1 MCLFCMSSASL
12 DIVRGQTEWK
22 VGGRG
27 PSVTHRYEQQC
38 MRMCWPVCACVSE
51 CALKSKRGRGGGGG
65 GRREEVGGGRR
76 EV

>member
-12 DIVRGQTEWK
+12 DIGQTEWK

-38 MRMCWPVCACVSE
+38 MRMSWPVCVCV
-51 CALKSKRGRGGGGG
+51 CAPMCLSVHSSQKEGEEEEEEGE
-65 GRREEVGGGRR
+65 GRR
-76 EV
+76 

>member
-38 MRMCWPVCACVSE
+38 MRMCWPVCVCVPMCLSVHSSQKE
-51 CALKSKRGRGGGGG
+51 GEEEEEEGE
-65 GRREEVGGGRR
+65 GRR
-76 EV
+76 